1 MLTRQGND
9 DATTSEERTMRHAL
23 VPIHLINQ
31 ARPATPA
38 QALTDAPP
46 DEPRSRRTRR
56 RVAAASRRLATR
68 ARRTR
73 PA

>member
-1 MLTRQGND
+1 
-9 DATTSEERTMRHAL
+9 MRHAL
-23 VPIHLINQ
+23 VPIQLVSQ

-46 DEPRSRRTRR
+46 DEPEVRVRRRRAAAATRRFATRTRR
-56 RVAAASRRLATR
+56 A
-68 ARRTR
+68 R

>member
-1 MLTRQGND
+1 MLTRQDN
-9 DATTSEERTMRHAL
+9 DATTSQERTMRHAL
-23 VPIHLINQ
+23 VPIHLIHQ

-46 DEPRSRRTRR
+46 DEPEVRVRRR
-56 RVAAASRRLATR
+56 RVAAATRRVTTRTRR
-68 ARRTR
+68 AR

>member
-1 MLTRQGND
+1 
-9 DATTSEERTMRHAL
+9 MRHAL
-23 VPIHLINQ
+23 VPLQLISQ

-46 DEPRSRRTRR
+46 DEPEVRVRRRRAAAATRRFATRTRR
-56 RVAAASRRLATR
+56 A
-68 ARRTR
+68 R

>member
-1 MLTRQGND
+1 MLTRHDN

-23 VPIHLINQ
+23 VPIHLIRQ

-46 DEPRSRRTRR
+46 DEPEVRVRRR
-56 RVAAASRRLATR
+56 RVAAATRRVTTRTRR
-68 ARRTR
+68 AR